1 MKIRMMMTM
10 NAITPMTIPTIAP
23 TAILLDA
30 VNKIHLSADI
40 TLISLLVHTW
50 RHTLLFNASLEDFT
64 SMGKTKMKTTYSDI
78 HQLHAITQ
86 HHFTIINHNL

>member
-30 VNKIHLSADI
+30 VNKIRLSADI
-40 TLISLLVHTW
+40 TSIDKSELTPGDVP
-50 RHTLLFNASLEDFT
+50 FY
-64 SMGKTKMKTTYSDI
+64 SMLKAEI
-78 HQLHAITQ
+78 QAI
-86 HHFTIINHNL
+86 